1 MSDGTMNLTV
11 ARSEKSVWD
20 RPSLAASLSTYDQE
34 RWMAA
39 AVGSGMMMMGGRR
52 GGFGGGLLAMLGATL
67 AVRAALGRRDL
78 CVARTWL
85 TGALET
91 RGWTARDVVGD
102 ESDQSFPASD
112 SPSWTPTAGAKA
124 TR

>member
-1 MSDGTMNLTV
+1 MNLTI
-11 ARSEKSVWD
+11 ARSDKSVWD
-20 RPSLAASLSTYDQE
+20 SPGLAASLSTYDQE

-39 AVGSGMMMMGGRR
+39 AFGSGMVMIGARR

-85 TGALET
+85 TRSLET
-91 RGWTARDVVGD
+91 RGWRRRDIVAD

-112 SPSWTPTAGAKA
+112 SPSWTPTAGARA